1 MHLEREIVFAIAH
14 WCRILLIASWR
25 PQVSITVLIQ
35 CSGHHIAVLVYF
47 DCLMWIFFLFNLLDD
62 SSRCLLGCDDF
73 ALVAACHARAWLA
86 NELLRTD
93 ISALNL
99 QDEPIF
105 CRVALCILL
114 ARSSSS

>member
-14 WCRILLIASWR
+14 WCRIFLIASWR

-62 SSRCLLGCDDF
+62 SSRCLLRCYDF
-73 ALVAACHARAWLA
+73 TLVAARHARAWLA